1 MIDSHFHPEAKGG
14 LSMDLVRKFAI
25 AVVMI
30 VPAFV
35 FGGLV
40 WSFLQSWLAVL
51 VTVAAVIAVYI
62 MIISG
67 TLSEKFQRTA
77 SNNG

>member
-1 MIDSHFHPEAKGG
+1 MTAIFILTQKEA
-14 LSMDLVRKFAI
+14 LDMDLVRKFAI

-35 FGGLV
+35 FSGLV
-40 WSFLQSWLAVL
+40 WSFLQSWWAVL
-51 VTVAAVIAVYI
+51 VVVAAVIAVYI
-62 MIISG
+62 LIISG
-67 TLSEKFQRTA
+67 TLSEKLQRTA

>member
-1 MIDSHFHPEAKGG
+1 
-14 LSMDLVRKFAI
+14 MDLVRKFAI

-30 VPAFV
+30 VPGFV

-40 WSFLQSWLAVL
+40 WSFLQSWWAVL
-51 VTVAAVIAVYI
+51 VAVAAVIAVYI

-67 TLSEKFQRTA
+67 TLSEKLQRTA

>member
-1 MIDSHFHPEAKGG
+1 
-14 LSMDLVRKFAI
+14 MDLVRKFAI

-30 VPAFV
+30 VPGFV

-40 WSFLQSWLAVL
+40 WSLLHSWWAVL
-51 VTVAAVIAVYI
+51 VAEAAVIAVYI

-67 TLSEKFQRTA
+67 KLSGTNTKIVSDPA
-77 SNNG
+77 

>member
-1 MIDSHFHPEAKGG
+1 
-14 LSMDLVRKFAI
+14 MDLVRKFAI

-30 VPAFV
+30 IPGFV

-40 WSFLQSWLAVL
+40 WSWLHSWLAVL
-51 VTVAAVIAVYI
+51 GIEVVAVVLYI

-67 TLSEKFQRTA
+67 KFSKAPQGA
-77 SNNG
+77 